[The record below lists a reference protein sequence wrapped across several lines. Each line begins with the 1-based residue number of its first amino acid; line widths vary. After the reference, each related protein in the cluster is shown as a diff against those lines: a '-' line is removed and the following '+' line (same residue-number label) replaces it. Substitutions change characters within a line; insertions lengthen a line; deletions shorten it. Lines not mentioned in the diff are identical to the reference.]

1 MVWLCVNKDGQELIC
16 QNKPTR
22 LGLMKRCSSDG
33 GNYIDKAHKWE
44 EHKFKVE
51 ELTYWDDSEMCS
63 CQDATYNF
71 DIELPKGSIEKLIGK
86 VLTWDDEPVKF

>member
-1 MVWLCVNKDGQELIC
+1 MAWLCVNKDGQELIC
-16 QNKPTR
+16 ENEPTR
-22 LGLMKRCSSDG
+22 SGFVKKSCYPSNGFYLENAK
-33 GNYIDKAHKWE
+33 HWE
-44 EHKFKVE
+44 LHKVE

-71 DIELPKGSIEKLIGK
+71 DINLPKGSIEKLIGK

>member
-1 MVWLCVNKDGQELIC
+1 MAWLCVNKDGQELIC
-16 QNKPTR
+16 QNKPIR
-22 LGLMKRCSSDG
+22 LGFMKRCSSDG